1 MNPELV
7 VFVIF
12 AIAAV
17 AGAIALVSAR
27 NPVYSAMGLLLT
39 MFSMAV
45 FYVLNDAHFVAAV
58 QVLIYAGAVMTLFLF
73 VIMLIGVD
81 KEESREEKIPYQR
94 PLVAVLSGGLILLI
108 VLAGNTAWVVFEG
121 GGTEVGT
128 IENIADALFGTWM
141 LPFQATILLLT
152 IAAVGSLALAR
163 YEGRAFRSAES
174 APEGRL
180 QAASSSMESNS
191 GGPSSSAPNPEAD
204 NSKQGGDE

>member
-12 AIAAV
+12 AITAL
-17 AGAIALVSAR
+17 AGAVTLVAAR

-58 QVLIYAGAVMTLFLF
+58 QIIIYAGAVMTLFLF

-81 KEESREEKIPYQR
+81 KEESRDEQIPFQR
-94 PLVAVLSGGLILLI
+94 PLVAVLAFGLILLV
-108 VLAGNTAWVVFEG
+108 VLAGNTAWVVFDN
-121 GGTEVGT
+121 GGTPVGT
-128 IENIADALFGTWM
+128 IENISDVLFGTWM

-152 IAAVGSLALAR
+152 IAAVGSISLAR
-163 YEGRAFRSAES
+163 YEG
-174 APEGRL
+174 PRL
-180 QAASSSMESNS
+180 ARASSSSATTS
-191 GGPSSSAPNPEAD
+191 GPAE
-204 NSKQGGDE
+204 GGDE